1 MASDSRDQMRDRL
14 EKVWPTRKP
23 WWKSIKL
30 TPAMGVAAAVLI
42 AGAAIGWHIRNTQFQ
57 PASTTPTEG
66 SLRVNINTAT
76 LTELETIP
84 GIGEV
89 LAKQIVAHRPYTSI
103 DQLVAIRGIG
113 PSSIEQL
120 RPYVKVDGEPEK
132 LR

>member
-1 MASDSRDQMRDRL
+1 MAIDSRDQMRDRL

-23 WWKSIKL
+23 WWRSLKL
-30 TPAMGVAAAVLI
+30 TPAMSVAVAVLI
-42 AGAAIGWHIRNTQFQ
+42 AGAAIGWYLRNNQLQ
-57 PASTTPTEG
+57 PTNPTEG
-66 SLRVNINTAT
+66 SLRVNLNTAT

-84 GIGEV
+84 GIGAT

-113 PSSIEQL
+113 TSSVEKL
-120 RPYVKVDGEPEK
+120 RPYVKVDGEAEK